1 MITKEQLADE
11 QRKEREF
18 NRLSETVISVM
29 PFGKF
34 YGLMR
39 GASSLLTNNLPKSV
53 GIDESG
59 RPIVVYKKDITK
71 VIGTFAVPA
80 HEWMGKEFAKGD
92 WKAGIA
98 SVFTGGFST
107 MAKNIQQQKRAK
119 FFDISPEEVQDMYA
133 KKNLA
138 NQKSNIPENKDT
150 NKRLSS
156 ERTGDKFLGMPKAVG
171 ITVAVVGGLALVVG
185 GIFLV
190 RKLRK

>member
-29 PFGKF
+29 PFGRF

-71 VIGTFAVPA
+71 VIGTFSVPA
-80 HEWMGKEFAKGD
+80 HEWMGKEFGKKDFGG
-92 WKAGIA
+92 GIA
-98 SVFTGGFST
+98 SIFSGGFST
-107 MAKNIQQQKRAK
+107 MAKNIKQQKKAK
-119 FFDISPEEVQDMYA
+119 FFDISPEEVQEMYT
-133 KKNLA
+133 KKNLEI
-138 NQKSNIPENKDT
+138 KSNSTENKDYS
-150 NKRLSS
+150 KRLSS
-156 ERTGDKFLGMPKAVG
+156 ETKGDKFLGMPKTLG
-171 ITVAVVGGLALVVG
+171 ITVSVIGTLALVIG
-185 GIFLV
+185 GFFLI
-190 RKLRK
+190 KKIAK